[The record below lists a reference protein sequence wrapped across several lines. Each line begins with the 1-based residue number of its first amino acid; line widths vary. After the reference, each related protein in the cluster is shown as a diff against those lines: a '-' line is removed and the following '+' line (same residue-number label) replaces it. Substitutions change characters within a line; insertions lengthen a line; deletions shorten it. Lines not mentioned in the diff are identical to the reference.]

1 MNRHIHA
8 TLALGLL
15 LGTACSQGTPA
26 EQKAAFS
33 GKIISHFSE
42 LNAQAAFNRLNYLE
56 DPKAEGASVGLTFST
71 YSYQEEKFLIV
82 GVKCDRCN
90 LVQDIINYDPD
101 RDSAC
106 AAPCGSKELF
116 KKGQDLTSAQSAA
129 QDRYTVLPMFTL
141 ESESPPLKATVRFIR
156 HQWQFDSKGI
166 IDPGVLD
173 AQGTKLTDRVGSI
186 DRTPGLKNQLGFYRL
201 LARFRG
207 EVTFE
212 FISGEARITDRKPD
226 VPIRHWEARDH
237 FLPPPQPGG

>member
-26 EQKAAFS
+26 EQKVAFS
-33 GKIISHFSE
+33 GKITSHFSE
-42 LNAQAAFNRLNYLE
+42 LNVQASFNRLNYLE
-56 DPKAEGASVGLTFST
+56 DPRAEGASAGLTFST
-71 YSYQEEKFLIV
+71 YWYQEGKFLIV
-82 GVKCDRCN
+82 GVKCGGCS

-101 RDSAC
+101 KDSIC
-106 AAPCGSKELF
+106 AACEFKEIF
-116 KKGQDLTSAQSAA
+116 MKGFDLTSAQGAA
-129 QDRYTVLPMFTL
+129 QDSYTVLPMFTL

-166 IDPGVLD
+166 IDPGELD
-173 AQGTKLTDRVGSI
+173 AQGTRLADRVTKI
-186 DRTPGLKNQLGFYRL
+186 DRTPGFGKPGFYRL
-201 LARFRG
+201 LATFRG

-212 FISGEARITDRKPD
+212 FISGEARITDRKPE

-237 FLPPPQPGG
+237 FLPPPASGG